1 MNESMKSGI
10 RHSNPIRNT
19 WTRDEI
25 SALYNKPLM
34 DLIFEAALV
43 HRAWHD
49 GSEVQMSTL
58 LSVKTG
64 GCPED
69 CSYCPQ
75 AARYQTD
82 VKGTPLVNVA
92 EIVSSAMEAKEAGSS
107 RFCMG
112 AAWREV
118 KDNVH
123 FDRIVDA
130 VKQVNALGMEVCCT
144 LGMLTKDQADRLK
157 EAGLHSY
164 NHNLDTSPEFY
175 DKVIGTRTYQDRL
188 NTLDHVREA
197 GLNVCCGGIVG
208 MGEESKDRVG
218 LLHTLATLPQH
229 PESVP
234 INTLVAVKGTPLQNQ
249 EKLPFWEMLRTIAVA
264 RLVMPGSMVRLS
276 AGRTDLSVAEQA
288 LCFMAGANSIFTGD
302 KLLTTPNPEFQS
314 DAAMFALLGLTPRP
328 AHKPQPHLDQVPA

>member
-1 MNESMKSGI
+1 
-10 RHSNPIRNT
+10 
-19 WTRDEI
+19 
-25 SALYNKPLM
+25 
-34 DLIFEAALV
+34 
-43 HRAWHD
+43 
-49 GSEVQMSTL
+49 
-58 LSVKTG
+58 
-64 GCPED
+64 
-69 CSYCPQ
+69 
-75 AARYQTD
+75 
-82 VKGTPLVNVA
+82 
-92 EIVSSAMEAKEAGSS
+92 MEAKEAGSS

-164 NHNLDTSPEFY
+164 NHNLDTSPEYY

-188 NTLDHVREA
+188 NTLENVRDA

-218 LLHTLATLPQH
+218 LLHTLATLPVH

-234 INTLVAVKGTPLQNQ
+234 INTLVAVKGTPLQDQ

-264 RLVMPGSMVRLS
+264 RIAMPGSMVRLS

-314 DAAMFALLGLTPRP
+314 DAAMFALLGLKPRP
-328 AHKPQPHLDQVPA
+328 AHKPQPGAQHVLA